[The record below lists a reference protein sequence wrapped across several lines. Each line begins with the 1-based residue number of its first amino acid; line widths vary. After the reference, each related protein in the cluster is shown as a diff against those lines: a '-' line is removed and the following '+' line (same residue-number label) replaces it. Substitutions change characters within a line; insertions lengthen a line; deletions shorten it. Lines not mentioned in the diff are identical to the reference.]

1 MNKAEQETVKK
12 AARDLLMK
20 LKELLTLD
28 WRDRTDA
35 RAKVKLAIE
44 DLLDSSLSR
53 AYTPQL

>member
-1 MNKAEQETVKK
+1 MKK